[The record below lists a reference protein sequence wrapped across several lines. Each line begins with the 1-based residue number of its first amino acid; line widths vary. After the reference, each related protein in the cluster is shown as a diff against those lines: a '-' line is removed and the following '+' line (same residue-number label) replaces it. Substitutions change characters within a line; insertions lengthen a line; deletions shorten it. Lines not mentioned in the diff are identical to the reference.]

1 MFNPRPF
8 AAAALTLVTVLSG
21 AALTALPAQA
31 TEPPQTTKQPTAAEL
46 PLRDARP
53 QPTSTQVPTDQF
65 IVGLKS
71 RGNIASEAAVTAQA
85 ARSAAGR
92 VGTAAQYVRA
102 TATGAQVVKT
112 GKSLQGAEADT
123 FLAAL
128 RSSPDVAY
136 AEPDTIVQA
145 TATAPNDPGY
155 PSQWALWDETAGIR
169 ALAAWDYNRG
179 EGAVVAVVDSGT
191 TYHSDMD
198 NNVLAGYDMLS
209 NPDWAR
215 DGDGRDPVPLDQGD
229 WASDNQCEPGFPAS
243 RSSWHG
249 THVAGTIAAFGNN
262 SEGITGV
269 APAAKILPIRAIG
282 PCGGYIS
289 DVADSIIWAAGGTVA
304 GVPANPRR
312 AHVVNLSLGGVSACS
327 VTEQNAINFAH
338 NAGTVVV
345 AAAGNSGRPASEM
358 SPANCQNV
366 ITVAA
371 SGLDGARA
379 DYSNYGSAVDITAP
393 GGSNM
398 TSENPWTGI
407 VSTSNLGSTVPEG
420 EAYELLQ
427 GTSMA
432 APHVSAVAAML
443 MSEVGSTYTPDMVEA
458 RLKATARALPVA
470 CTEGCG
476 AGLLD
481 AGTALALTASDLP
494 AKTVIP
500 AEVTFS
506 DKDGAD
512 DDTLTVPSLQG
523 VEYVRDG
530 SVLAAGVHAGSGT
543 ITVSAR
549 AVAGYTLMAGATAEW
564 THKFA
569 TSMAPVAGSL
579 ITVTPFR
586 ALDTRTSS
594 IVATDSAVS
603 FQVAGRNGIPAK
615 VSAVVFNLTVAE
627 ARSFGFV
634 TAYAS
639 GTARPDA
646 SNVNFDKGQIVANS
660 VTVPVG
666 ADGKVTLFNRS
677 AGATHL
683 LADISGYYRE
693 GEVTAAGAFRPI
705 APKRFLDTRNTTAV
719 APDTARA
726 FQVAGANGLPA
737 TVSAVVLNLTV
748 AESKSFGFVT
758 AYPSGVDRPDAS
770 NVNFDTGQIIPNSV
784 TVPVG
789 PDGKVML
796 FNRSKGSTHLIADV
810 SGYYLSGTPT
820 AGGTFQPLA
829 APTRFLDTRPGNPA
843 LSDSQAAIQASSER
857 GMPED
862 ATAIVFNLTV
872 AQAGSNGYI
881 TAYPLTASRPDV
893 SNLNFDRGQI
903 VANSVTSPVGL
914 NGYVILFNRSAGSTH
929 LIADVSGY
937 FLPG

>member
-1 MFNPRPF
+1 MSNPPPF
-8 AAAALTLVTVLSG
+8 AAAALTLVTVLAG

-31 TEPPQTTKQPTAAEL
+31 TEPPQTTKQPAAAEL
-46 PLRDARP
+46 PLRDPSPRAA
-53 QPTSTQVPTDQF
+53 STQAPTDQF

-112 GKSLQGAEADT
+112 GKSLQGSDADT

-145 TATAPNDPGY
+145 TAAAPNDPGY
-155 PSQWALWDETAGIR
+155 PLQWGLWDETGGIR
-169 ALAAWDYNRG
+169 APGAWDFNRG
-179 EGAVVAVVDSGT
+179 EGAVVAVVDSGI
-191 TYHSDMD
+191 TYHPDLAP
-198 NNVLAGYDMLS
+198 NVLAGYDMLS
-209 NPDWAR
+209 NPEWAR
-215 DGDGRDPVPLDQGD
+215 DGDGRDANPQDQGD
-229 WASDNQCEPGFPAS
+229 WAGDGQCEAGSPAS

-249 THVAGTIAAFGNN
+249 THVAGIIAAVGNN
-262 SEGITGV
+262 NDGITGA

-282 PCGGYIS
+282 ACGGYIS
-289 DVADSIIWAAGGTVA
+289 DVADSIIWAAGGTVT
-304 GVPANPRR
+304 GVPANPKR
-312 AHVVNLSLGGVSACS
+312 AHVVNLSLGGISDCS

-338 NAGTVVV
+338 NAGTAVVV
-345 AAAGNSGRPASEM
+345 AAGNTGHPASEI

-371 SGLDGARA
+371 SGPDGSRA
-379 DYSNYGSAVDITAP
+379 PYSNYGAAVDVTAP
-393 GGSNM
+393 GGDM
-398 TSENPWTGI
+398 DADYRYGI
-407 VSTSNLGSTVPEG
+407 LSTSNYGSTVPEE
-420 EAYELLQ
+420 EAYEFLQ

-432 APHVSAVAAML
+432 APHVSAIAAML
-443 MSEVGSTYTPDMVEA
+443 MSEVGSTYTPDMVKA
-458 RLKATARALPVA
+458 RLKATARPLPVA
-470 CTEGCG
+470 CPEGCG
-476 AGLLD
+476 AGLVD
-481 AGTALALTASDLP
+481 AAKALALTAPDLP
-494 AKTVIP
+494 ANTVIP
-500 AEVTFS
+500 AAVTFS
-506 DKDGAD
+506 DKDGTAN
-512 DDTLTVPSLQG
+512 DTLTVPTSQG
-523 VEYVRDG
+523 VEYLRDG
-530 SVLAAGVHAGSGT
+530 NVLAAGIHAGSGT
-543 ITVSAR
+543 TTVSAR
-549 AVAGYTLMAGATAEW
+549 ALPGYSLMAGATAEW
-564 THKFA
+564 TYKYA
-569 TSMAPVAGSL
+569 TTSAPVAGSL

-594 IVATDSAVS
+594 IVAKDSTVS

-639 GTARPDA
+639 GATRPDA
-646 SNVNFDKGQIVANS
+646 SNLNFDKGQIVANS

-677 AGATHL
+677 TGATHL
-683 LADISGYYRE
+683 IADISGYYRE
-693 GEVTAAGAFRPI
+693 GIPTAAGAFQSI
-705 APKRFLDTRNTTAV
+705 DPKRFLDTRSTTAV

-726 FQVAGANGLPA
+726 FQVAGANGLPP

-748 AESKSFGFVT
+748 AEAKSNGFIT
-758 AYPSGVDRPDAS
+758 AYPSGVNRPDAS
-770 NVNFDTGQIIPNSV
+770 NVNFAAGQIIPNSV

-796 FNRSKGSTHLIADV
+796 FNRSNGATHLIADV
-810 SGYYLSGTPT
+810 SGYYLSGIPT

-829 APTRFLDTRPGNPA
+829 APTRFLDTRSGYPLLPDTA
-843 LSDSQAAIQASSER
+843 TSFQAAREH
-857 GMPED
+857 GVPEG
-862 ATAIVFNLTV
+862 APAIVLNLTV
-872 AQAGSNGYI
+872 AQAASNGFA
-881 TAYPLTASRPDV
+881 TAYPMAATRPDISSV
-893 SNLNFDRGQI
+893 NFDKGQI
-903 VANSVTSPVGL
+903 VANSVTTPLGQFGRVA
-914 NGYVILFNRSAGSTH
+914 LFNRSTGATH

>member
-8 AAAALTLVTVLSG
+8 AAAALTLVTVLAG

-31 TEPPQTTKQPTAAEL
+31 TEPPQPAKQPAAAEL
-46 PLRDARP
+46 PLRDPSSRAA
-53 QPTSTQVPTDQF
+53 STQAPTDQF

-71 RGNIASEAAVTAQA
+71 RGNMASEAAVTAQA

-112 GKSLQGAEADT
+112 GKSLQGADADT

-145 TATAPNDPGY
+145 TAADPNDPGY
-155 PSQWALWDETAGIR
+155 GSQWALWYDPSGIR
-169 ALAAWDYNRG
+169 VSGAWDHNRG
-179 EGAVVAVVDSGT
+179 EGAVVAVVDSGI
-191 TYHSDMD
+191 TYHSDLAP
-198 NNVLAGYDMLS
+198 NVLAGYDMMS
-209 NPDWAR
+209 NPEWAR
-215 DGDGRDPVPLDQGD
+215 DGDGRDANPQDQGD

-249 THVAGTIAAFGNN
+249 THVAGIIAAVGNN
-262 SEGITGV
+262 NNGITGA
-269 APAAKILPIRAIG
+269 APGAKILPIRAIG

-304 GVPANPRR
+304 GIPANPNR
-312 AHVVNLSLGGVSACS
+312 ANVVNLSLGGISACS

-338 NAGTVVV
+338 NAGTAVVV
-345 AAAGNSGRPASEM
+345 AAGNSARPAAEM

-371 SGLDGARA
+371 AGPDGSRA
-379 DYSNYGSAVDITAP
+379 PYSNYGAAVDITAP
-393 GGSNM
+393 GGDM
-398 TSENPWTGI
+398 TADAWDGI
-407 VSTSNLGSTVPEG
+407 VSTSNFGSTVPEG

-432 APHVSAVAAML
+432 APHVSAIAAML
-443 MSEVGSTYTPDMVEA
+443 MVEVGKGYTPDMVKA
-458 RLKATARALPVA
+458 RLKATARPLQGSGCPV
-470 CTEGCG
+470 GCG
-476 AGLLD
+476 AGLAD
-481 AGTALALTASDLP
+481 AAKALAITAADLP
-494 AKTVIP
+494 ANTVTP
-500 AEVTFS
+500 AAVTFS
-506 DKDGAD
+506 DKDGTAG
-512 DDTLTVPSLQG
+512 DTVIVPSSRG

-530 SVLAAGVHAGSGT
+530 TVLAAGPHPGSGT
-543 ITVSAR
+543 VTVSAR
-549 AVAGYTLMAGATAEW
+549 ALPGFSLWASATARW
-564 THKFA
+564 TYKFA
-569 TSMAPVAGSL
+569 ATYSPVAGSL

-594 IVATDSAVS
+594 IVAKDSTVS

-639 GTARPDA
+639 GTTRPDA
-646 SNVNFDKGQIVANS
+646 SNLNFDKGQIVANS

-677 AGATHL
+677 TGATHL
-683 LADISGYYRE
+683 IADISGYYRE
-693 GEVTAAGAFRPI
+693 GIPTAAGAFQSI
-705 APKRFLDTRNTTAV
+705 DPKRFLDTRSTTAV

-726 FQVAGANGLPA
+726 FQVAGANGLPP

-748 AESKSFGFVT
+748 AEAKSNGFIT
-758 AYPSGVDRPDAS
+758 AYPSGVNRPDAS
-770 NVNFDTGQIIPNSV
+770 NVNFAAGQIIPNSV

-796 FNRSKGSTHLIADV
+796 YNRSNGATHLIADV
-810 SGYYLSGTPT
+810 SGYYLSGIPT

-829 APTRFLDTRPGNPA
+829 APTRFLDTRSGYPLLPDTA
-843 LSDSQAAIQASSER
+843 TSFQAAREH
-857 GMPED
+857 GVPEG
-862 ATAIVFNLTV
+862 APAIVLNLTV
-872 AQAGSNGYI
+872 AQAASNGFA
-881 TAYPLTASRPDV
+881 TAYPMAATRPDISSV
-893 SNLNFDRGQI
+893 NFDKGQI
-903 VANSVTSPVGL
+903 VANSVTTPLGQFGRVA
-914 NGYVILFNRSAGSTH
+914 LFNRSVGATH